1 MGRDHHL
8 PCSAWACGAAATR
21 GAGGPEQLPV
31 PLRQRATHAGT
42 PWCRPA
48 LIDDDPRESR
58 HHRAPTWGRCEG
70 SGLPNSNG
78 GRGPGGFGS
87 AHAARQGRGA
97 ARQANGMCSRE
108 REPCAS
114 QRVGVDGTAGD
125 AAQRRCSPRV
135 AAGWA
140 LWGLAVS
147 SVLGR
152 GSAMQAYNGGAMVLA
167 DSGPGG
173 PMSSPAYANTFE
185 TWNTFSKRTSTSPV
199 TFRLQAETKFGW
211 EVCVTGGCEAL
222 GYWDPD
228 KALLLRTDPSR
239 YPIWEG
245 VGQLPGG
252 CDIEYKYLMRPR
264 GRSLA
269 DTPCRPELACAIAV
283 IRRTAAG
290 SPLPECRWCGV
301 HSRWTGVTR
310 RRCACAGPRGPCGR
324 TAPTASFA
332 PAPSK
337 RPSSSSRIPIR

>member
-21 GAGGPEQLPV
+21 GARATALLPL
-31 PLRQRATHAGT
+31 PLRQWATHAGA
-42 PWCRPA
+42 PRCRPA
-48 LIDDDPRESR
+48 LVDDDPGESR
-58 HHRAPTWGRCEG
+58 YQRAPTRGQCEV
-70 SGLPNSNG
+70 SGLLNSNG

-87 AHAARQGRGA
+87 AHVARQGRGGGGA
-97 ARQANGMCSRE
+97 ARQSSGVCSRE

-114 QRVGVDGTAGD
+114 QREGVVDGTACD
-125 AAQRRCSPRV
+125 AAKRRRAPRV
-135 AAGWA
+135 AASCSWA
-140 LWGLAVS
+140 LWGLAIC
-147 SVLGR
+147 SVLEP
-152 GSAMQAYNGGAMVLA
+152 GSAMQAYNGGALVLA

-269 DTPCRPELACAIAV
+269 LIPCRPELACAIAV
-283 IRRTAAG
+283 IRHAAAG
-290 SPLPECRWCGV
+290 SPLLECRWCE
-301 HSRWTGVTR
+301 
-310 RRCACAGPRGPCGR
+310 
-324 TAPTASFA
+324 
-332 PAPSK
+332 
-337 RPSSSSRIPIR
+337 